1 MRKAYLAIICLFTGF
16 NAFAQ
21 HTDIQPVPQQISE
34 SGQLIT
40 LPGSYQF
47 TGDTEANPYAVQQ
60 LKQLLAGNHSAK
72 EGLRIYIGE
81 KGDKAIRKF
90 ARRIPNQKEGYYLCI
105 NDKEIVLAGNDERGT
120 FYALQTL
127 SRLLKDNHPLPR
139 CSGRIL
145 WHSVEPCRSSAPTQI
160 LWRKQDEHVY
170 LRT

>member
-81 KGDKAIRKF
+81 KGRQSHPQVCPAAF
-90 ARRIPNQKEGYYLCI
+90 PNQKG
-105 NDKEIVLAGNDERGT
+105 
-120 FYALQTL
+120 
-127 SRLLKDNHPLPR
+127 RLLSLYQR
-139 CSGRIL
+139 
-145 WHSVEPCRSSAPTQI
+145 
-160 LWRKQDEHVY
+160 
-170 LRT
+170 

>member
-60 LKQLLAGNHSAK
+60 LKPFCQRRSTYLYRGKGRQSHPQVCPPHSQS
-72 EGLRIYIGE
+72 
-81 KGDKAIRKF
+81 KG
-90 ARRIPNQKEGYYLCI
+90 
-105 NDKEIVLAGNDERGT
+105 
-120 FYALQTL
+120 
-127 SRLLKDNHPLPR
+127 RLLSLYQR
-139 CSGRIL
+139 
-145 WHSVEPCRSSAPTQI
+145 
-160 LWRKQDEHVY
+160 
-170 LRT
+170 

>member
-72 EGLRIYIGE
+72 EGLRI
-81 KGDKAIRKF
+81 
-90 ARRIPNQKEGYYLCI
+90 
-105 NDKEIVLAGNDERGT
+105 
-120 FYALQTL
+120 
-127 SRLLKDNHPLPR
+127 
-139 CSGRIL
+139 
-145 WHSVEPCRSSAPTQI
+145 
-160 LWRKQDEHVY
+160 
-170 LRT
+170 

>member
-127 SRLLKDNHPLPR
+127 SRLLKDNQLPA
-139 CSGRIL
+139 
-145 WHSVEPCRSSAPTQI
+145 VEIKDYPSIRFLSLI
-160 LWRKQDEHVY
+160 HI
-170 LRT
+170 

>member
-72 EGLRIYIGE
+72 EGLRMLYRG
-81 KGDKAIRKF
+81 KGRQSH
-90 ARRIPNQKEGYYLCI
+90 PQVCPPHSQSKEGTIFVSTIKKSYWQEMM
-105 NDKEIVLAGNDERGT
+105 NEE
-120 FYALQTL
+120 
-127 SRLLKDNHPLPR
+127 
-139 CSGRIL
+139 
-145 WHSVEPCRSSAPTQI
+145 HSMPCRLSAAC
-160 LWRKQDEHVY
+160 
-170 LRT
+170 

>member
-72 EGLRIYIGE
+72 EGLRIYIG
-81 KGDKAIRKF
+81 KGRQSHPQVCPPHSQSK
-90 ARRIPNQKEGYYLCI
+90 G
-105 NDKEIVLAGNDERGT
+105 
-120 FYALQTL
+120 
-127 SRLLKDNHPLPR
+127 RLLSLYQR
-139 CSGRIL
+139 
-145 WHSVEPCRSSAPTQI
+145 
-160 LWRKQDEHVY
+160 
-170 LRT
+170 

>member
-72 EGLRIYIGE
+72 GRQSHPQVCPPHSQS
-81 KGDKAIRKF
+81 KG
-90 ARRIPNQKEGYYLCI
+90 
-105 NDKEIVLAGNDERGT
+105 
-120 FYALQTL
+120 
-127 SRLLKDNHPLPR
+127 RLLSLYQR
-139 CSGRIL
+139 
-145 WHSVEPCRSSAPTQI
+145 
-160 LWRKQDEHVY
+160 
-170 LRT
+170 

>member
-81 KGDKAIRKF
+81 KETKPSASLPAAFPIKRKATIFVSTIKKSYWQEMT
-90 ARRIPNQKEGYYLCI
+90 NE
-105 NDKEIVLAGNDERGT
+105 E
-120 FYALQTL
+120 
-127 SRLLKDNHPLPR
+127 
-139 CSGRIL
+139 
-145 WHSVEPCRSSAPTQI
+145 HSMPCRLSAAC
-160 LWRKQDEHVY
+160 
-170 LRT
+170 

>member
-72 EGLRIYIGE
+72 EGPSASLPAAFPIKR
-81 KGDKAIRKF
+81 KATIFVSTIKKSYWQEMT
-90 ARRIPNQKEGYYLCI
+90 NE
-105 NDKEIVLAGNDERGT
+105 E
-120 FYALQTL
+120 
-127 SRLLKDNHPLPR
+127 
-139 CSGRIL
+139 
-145 WHSVEPCRSSAPTQI
+145 HSMPCRLSAAC
-160 LWRKQDEHVY
+160 
-170 LRT
+170 

>member
-60 LKQLLAGNHSAK
+60 LKQLLVPLLACVKRLWKSNIDMALS
-72 EGLRIYIGE
+72 
-81 KGDKAIRKF
+81 F
-90 ARRIPNQKEGYYLCI
+90 APNTSL
-105 NDKEIVLAGNDERGT
+105 
-120 FYALQTL
+120 
-127 SRLLKDNHPLPR
+127 
-139 CSGRIL
+139 
-145 WHSVEPCRSSAPTQI
+145 
-160 LWRKQDEHVY
+160 
-170 LRT
+170 

>member
-90 ARRIPNQKEGYYLCI
+90 ARRIPNQKEGTIFVSTIKKSYWQEMT
-105 NDKEIVLAGNDERGT
+105 NEE
-120 FYALQTL
+120 
-127 SRLLKDNHPLPR
+127 
-139 CSGRIL
+139 
-145 WHSVEPCRSSAPTQI
+145 HSMPCRLSAAC
-160 LWRKQDEHVY
+160 
-170 LRT
+170 

>member
-90 ARRIPNQKEGYYLCI
+90 ARRIPNQRKATIFVSTIKKSYWQEMT
-105 NDKEIVLAGNDERGT
+105 NEE
-120 FYALQTL
+120 
-127 SRLLKDNHPLPR
+127 
-139 CSGRIL
+139 
-145 WHSVEPCRSSAPTQI
+145 HSMPCRLSAAC
-160 LWRKQDEHVY
+160 
-170 LRT
+170 

>member
-90 ARRIPNQKEGYYLCI
+90 ARRIPNQTIKKSYWQEMM
-105 NDKEIVLAGNDERGT
+105 NEE
-120 FYALQTL
+120 
-127 SRLLKDNHPLPR
+127 
-139 CSGRIL
+139 
-145 WHSVEPCRSSAPTQI
+145 HSMPCRLSAAC
-160 LWRKQDEHVY
+160 
-170 LRT
+170 

>member
-60 LKQLLAGNHSAK
+60 LKKVYVSISGKRETKPSASLPAAFPIKRKATIFVSTIKKSYWQEMTNEEHSM
-72 EGLRIYIGE
+72 
-81 KGDKAIRKF
+81 
-90 ARRIPNQKEGYYLCI
+90 
-105 NDKEIVLAGNDERGT
+105 
-120 FYALQTL
+120 
-127 SRLLKDNHPLPR
+127 
-139 CSGRIL
+139 
-145 WHSVEPCRSSAPTQI
+145 PCRLSAAC
-160 LWRKQDEHVY
+160 
-170 LRT
+170 